1 MYCPMKENGFVSNIS
16 VRGVLKGE
24 WTKSQV
30 LFIESE
36 NCLHGVQYMR
46 TEHLKTT
53 AVILNLTVCFVTVWS
68 SLTLV
73 CNKLVRVTRKVRAS
87 FTVLCVLDPQ
97 LLTLR
102 MSGSK
107 YLLNIFELSSLIQ
120 DLLCLAGTV
129 YHAMTCWGGA
139 ELPAENINPEAHV
152 AQSSDGTCITAKYSW
167 L

>member
-30 LFIESE
+30 PFIESE
-36 NCLHGVQYMR
+36 NCLHGVQYVR

-53 AVILNLTVCFVTVWS
+53 AVILNWTVCFVATWS

-73 CNKLVRVTRKVRAS
+73 CNKLVRVTGKVSAS
-87 FTVLCVLDPQ
+87 FTVMYFLDPQ

-129 YHAMTCWGGA
+129 YHAMTCWRK
-139 ELPAENINPEAHV
+139 AHI
-152 AQSSDGTCITAKYSW
+152 AQSSDGTCKRAKHSW